1 MKYIFAI
8 DETGT
13 FAMHKDAWSFA
24 CGVFV
29 NGNEYA
35 LKQAYQKMYE
45 EMSFPAPTPTTT
57 EGLLKTTENI
67 NDNARFHYNALTGEQ
82 KEICRR
88 NLMPFVQKI
97 YVSKDKPVL
106 YANNQNWWLIAITVI
121 IREFLRDLQMKK
133 DDEVEIWIDN
143 RTEKVWGV
151 VEDENDVEFK
161 EYHNILKQQIINN
174 VKEYVPYRDKIDIKF
189 RSDTSS
195 FFINLADI
203 MCGFMRKDRD
213 SLKRCFEEC
222 SCKRFNDGLDPV
234 VCKSRNPLLA
244 LNIIYQEVDDDKFDN
259 ISHLQDIIERLRKD
273 EDDYEMAWDI
283 FYDFLKDK
291 IAERRTFS
299 SLIRIKPFV
308 QYFLDEYNK
317 VGKTKL
323 PASKCIDITV
333 LFVEY
338 YSHSGELRMPFERAA
353 FYENLKKTDAK
364 SETRILFKWGK
375 LLSFTLRE
383 SQIYFNNYDFT
394 SAEKNL
400 LEMWEGHDKI
410 VSLLK
415 EMFSEKDEHTTALL
429 GSLAQSYAYKG
440 DFDTAIEYFRMS
452 KDYSVRTTNISDSY
466 IFTIYHRNKDVENA
480 RMQFKLQVGKNPEEY
495 YEAKKYDDVWKLLSY
510 CKLRALELY
519 VNGKTDLL
527 SIDLEQ
533 LDNYNTEYP
542 FPLVMKWEGIALYL
556 ENKAENRMK
565 VEKYF
570 KDAIENLLND
580 DNGFTINTL
589 ALPIMQCYSFINN
602 QNDFHAKYKSVVE
615 GFKRQSSYFEKYVDD
630 SMPALNDIKNDNDL
644 WGRSMLLPFIYS

>member
-13 FAMHKDAWSFA
+13 FAMHNDDRSFA

-29 NGNEYA
+29 DGNEYA

-45 EMSFPAPTPTTT
+45 EMAFPAPTPTTT

-161 EYHNILKQQIINN
+161 EYHNILKQQIMNN

-213 SLKRCFEEC
+213 SLKRCYEEC

-244 LNIIYQEVDDDKFDN
+244 LNIIIQEADDDKFEN
-259 ISHLQDIIERLRKD
+259 VSHLQDILEYLRKD
-273 EDDYEMAWDI
+273 EDAYEMAWDI

-291 IAERRTFS
+291 IAQRRTIS
-299 SLIRIKPFV
+299 SLIKIKHFV
-308 QYFLDEYNK
+308 QYFLNEYKNA
-317 VGKTKL
+317 GRLNL
-323 PASKCIDITV
+323 PASKCLDIIV

-338 YSHSGELRMPFERAA
+338 YSHSGEIIMPFERAA
-353 FYENLKKTDAK
+353 FCENLKKTDDK
-364 SETRILFKWGK
+364 SETRIIFKWEK
-375 LLSFTLRE
+375 MLSFTLRE

-400 LEMWEGHDKI
+400 LEMWEAHDKI
-410 VSLLK
+410 VAFLK
-415 EMFSEKDEHTTALL
+415 EIFSEKDEHTTALL

-440 DFDTAIEYFRMS
+440 DFDTAIEYFKLS

-466 IFTIYHRNKDVENA
+466 LFSIYHRNKDIENA

-495 YEAKKYDDVWKLLSY
+495 YEAKKYNDVWKLLSY

-519 VNGKTDLL
+519 VNGKTELP
-527 SIDLEQ
+527 SVDLEQ
-533 LDNYNTEYP
+533 LENYNTEYP

-556 ENKAENRMK
+556 ESKVDNKAK

-570 KDAIENLLND
+570 TAAIENLLKE

-589 ALPIMQCYSFINN
+589 ALPIMQCYSVVNN
-602 QNDFHAKYKSVVE
+602 QNKFHSKYNTIVADLKRKSLC
-615 GFKRQSSYFEKYVDD
+615 FADYID
-630 SMPALNDIKNDNDL
+630 SLATFLNNVKNDADL
-644 WGRSMLLPFIYS
+644 WTRGVGLPFIYA